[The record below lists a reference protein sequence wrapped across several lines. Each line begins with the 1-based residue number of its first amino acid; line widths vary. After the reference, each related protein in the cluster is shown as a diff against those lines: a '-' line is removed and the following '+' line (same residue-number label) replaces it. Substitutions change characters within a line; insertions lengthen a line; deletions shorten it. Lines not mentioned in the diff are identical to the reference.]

1 VSGPG
6 NAYRGLARE
15 QRNIDPYL
23 HVEPHFLNVAK
34 CMKVFG
40 QYFKD
45 YYLSRTIKEDT
56 EFAQIFNQHL
66 LVTYT
71 MDACA
76 DGEVK
81 TLGEALM
88 DPVPG
93 RLFST
98 MATVAAAPDRAG
110 AADERLRLTLPF
122 PFAKDLFVTYFNAN
136 FLSGTERDRIM
147 DGTTVA
153 LVGQIDVVKDA
164 FIQADPLFM
173 GTPSFDHFRNGEID
187 LALAPYV
194 ADWFET
200 LAVDIDEFALAADE
214 NGAAEADVAESEWRG
229 ALGAL
234 GHDGVRTRL
243 AAIVGEVSPPEGVAG
258 APALFFAQPGLCG
271 TPTPA
276 AFLTTDTDTN
286 PMSIGATLAA
296 TPARLLVVQHCGP
309 IAHSLRDT
317 IRAFAVAP
325 HAPRRFCLID
335 GADTYRILK
344 ANGTA

>member
-1 VSGPG
+1 VSGPRKF
-6 NAYRGLARE
+6 YRELARE
-15 QRNIDPYL
+15 QRNVDPYL
-23 HVEPHFLNVAK
+23 HLEPHFLNVAK

-81 TLGEALM
+81 TLGETLM

-98 MATVAAAPDRAG
+98 VATVAAAPDRAG
-110 AADERLRLTLPF
+110 AEDGRLRLTLPF
-122 PFAKDLFVTYFNAN
+122 PYPRDVFITYFGAN
-136 FLSGTERDRIM
+136 FLSRAERDRIT
-147 DGTTVA
+147 DGTAVA
-153 LVGQIDVVKDA
+153 LIGQIDVVKDG
-164 FIQADPLFM
+164 FIQADPLVM

-187 LALAPYV
+187 LALAPY
-194 ADWFET
+194 AGDWFET
-200 LAVDIDEFALAADE
+200 LPVDIDEFSTAMDE
-214 NGAAEADVAESEWRG
+214 GDVDVAESEWRG
-229 ALGAL
+229 ALAAL
-234 GHDGVRTRL
+234 GQDGVRKRL
-243 AAIVGEVSPPEGVAG
+243 AGIVGKVAPPEGVAAG
-258 APALFFAQPGLCG
+258 TDMIFAELHIDG
-271 TPTPA
+271 TPTA
-276 AFLTTDTDTN
+276 AAILTTDENTDL
-286 PMSIGATLAA
+286 MQIGARLAA
-296 TPARLLVVQHCGP
+296 TPARLLIVQHCGA
-309 IAHSLRDT
+309 IAESLRDT

-335 GADTYRILK
+335 GADTYRIIK
-344 ANGTA
+344 ANGAA